1 MSLLTPR
8 IRRRIVAA
16 GALLIFVV
24 LAGATYQG
32 VVTALERRDFPHPGG
47 LVGIGD
53 HQLHIHCVGN
63 GAPAVILESAAA
75 APSAAW
81 GEVQQLVAATTR
93 VCSYDRSGL
102 GWSEAGDRP
111 FDPGRV
117 PEELRTLLT
126 AAGQTGPFVVAGH
139 GLGALFARAYAARPD
154 SEVAALVAIAPPGRD
169 GDAGRERGWVMPMAP
184 WLARAGVL
192 RVGRI
197 LSGKAD
203 PLGEPWRGA
212 VRAFLNRPDHLARSA
227 AELAKWDDAL
237 RLAEEA
243 TLDPHVAVVTV
254 DVAARDRVAFLQPG
268 DVAPV
273 VAAIQAAVASVRAG
287 RGDL

>member
-1 MSLLTPR
+1 MPLLTPR
-8 IRRRIVAA
+8 LRRRIVA
-16 GALLIFVV
+16 GGLLLIFVV
-24 LAGATYQG
+24 LAGVTYQG
-32 VVTALERRDFPHPGG
+32 VATALERRDFPHPGG

-53 HQLHIHCVGN
+53 HQLHIHCVGK
-63 GAPAVILESAAA
+63 GAPTVILESAAA

-81 GEVQQLVAATTR
+81 GDVQQLVAATTR

-126 AAGQTGPFVVAGH
+126 AAGHQGPFVVAGH
-139 GLGALFARAYAARPD
+139 GLGALFARTYAARPD
-154 SEVAALVAIAPPGRD
+154 SETAVLIAIAPPG
-169 GDAGRERGWVMPMAP
+169 GDAGGDETGWMMPMAP
-184 WLARAGVL
+184 WLARTGVL
-192 RVGRI
+192 RAGGM

-203 PLGEPWRGA
+203 ALSEPWRSA
-212 VRAFLNRPDHLARSA
+212 VRAFLNRPDHLARAA
-227 AELAKWDDAL
+227 AELGKWDEAV

-254 DVAARDRVAFLQPG
+254 DVAARERVAFLHAG
-268 DVAPV
+268 DIAPV
-273 VAAIQAAVASVRAG
+273 VAAIQAAVESVRG
-287 RGDL
+287 RPGGL